1 MDARVTRCETLW
13 EALTWRVRLK
23 GASRRGQCVPTI
35 LSAASEVTT
44 TWNGPPKLEGLVAE
58 GFRGSIKWLRALS
71 RSGGGRVIDPGQKI
85 CRIHVRR
92 AVSAVRGRSTKN

>member
-1 MDARVTRCETLW
+1 MDARVTCCEALW

-58 GFRGSIKWLRALS
+58 GFRGSIEWLRALS
-71 RSGGGRVIDPGQKI
+71 GDGGGRVIDPSQKI
-85 CRIHVRR
+85 RRIHVRR
-92 AVSAVRGRSTKN
+92 AVSAVGGRPTKN